1 MSKNQIIKSYVLDF
15 VFFIKDNFIFEN
27 NYYLF
32 NILVFKKLLY
42 EEKIYTFLKKLEN
55 YYYKNKYFYITRNP
69 ITYNQFNTVLKQ
81 ICKKNNIQISIIKK
95 YIRSK
100 YNTELCIFCKND

>member
-1 MSKNQIIKSYVLDF
+1 MSKNQIIKSYVLNFD
-15 VFFIKDNFIFEN
+15 FFIKDNFILEN

-32 NILVFKKLLY
+32 NILVFKTLLY
-42 EEKIYTFLKKLEN
+42 EEKIYIFLKELEN

-81 ICKKNNIQISIIKK
+81 ICKKNNIQFSIIKK
-95 YIRSK
+95 YIKSK
-100 YNTELCIFCKND
+100 YNTELCIYCKID